1 MEITSWVIAL
11 DRRQPDHGDRPAIDL
26 VEARPSKEKLMARPK
41 RTRGSLMSTVGED
54 IKPHRGGPVTFMH
67 VLEVPAE
74 QLDTFVAQQRERT
87 AGFP

>member
-1 MEITSWVIAL
+1 
-11 DRRQPDHGDRPAIDL
+11 
-26 VEARPSKEKLMARPK
+26 MARPK